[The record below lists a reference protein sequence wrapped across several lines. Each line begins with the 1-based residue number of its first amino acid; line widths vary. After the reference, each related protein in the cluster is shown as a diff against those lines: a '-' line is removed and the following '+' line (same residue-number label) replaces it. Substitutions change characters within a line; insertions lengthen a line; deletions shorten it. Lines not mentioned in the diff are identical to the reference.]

1 MVYQFK
7 WLLVIFAVVGCSNVF
22 ISCSTKKA
30 KDTEYD
36 GVGLL
41 HQNQKQLT
49 EVIIYDVFSPPV
61 ASRIYAYTSLAAYEA
76 LRYAEKGYPSIAA
89 QLPGFPAMP
98 QPVEGKQYDYRLA
111 ATKAFFNVSHKV
123 VFSID
128 SLKTHEEKVYN
139 HFREALDEEVY
150 NRSVAFGE
158 AVGAKILE
166 RAGNDN
172 YKKTRGMRKYLGSK
186 DDGKW
191 QPTAP
196 DYLDGVEPF
205 WSMISPFVM
214 DSASQCQVPGPPAF
228 SKDTNSIF
236 YQNALEVYRIGRSL
250 TDSQKTII
258 EYWDDNPFVME
269 HSGHMMF
276 ANKKITP
283 GGHWMGIA
291 AIASKKSNAGEVKTA
306 QVYALTA
313 IALLDGFIS
322 CWDEKYRHEVVRPI
336 TVIQTLIDERW
347 EPYLQ
352 TPPFPEYPSGHS
364 TISAAAATVLT
375 HIFGE
380 DFSFHDDSDKEY
392 IGMERDFASF
402 NQAAAEAA
410 ISRVYG
416 GIHYRTGME
425 AGADQGRRVGKLVV
439 EKIKVN
445 YSLSA
450 VVN

>member
-1 MVYQFK
+1 MSCCLCLMRCFIYPFVLGVYF
-7 WLLVIFAVVGCSNVF
+7 S
-22 ISCSTKKA
+22 SCAPKKRSVSLEE
-30 KDTEYD
+30 TH
-36 GVGLL
+36 LL

-49 EVIIYDVFSPPV
+49 EVIIYDVFTPPV

-76 LRYAEKGYPSIAA
+76 MRFAEKAYPSIAI
-89 QLPGFPAMP
+89 QLQDFPAMP
-98 QPVEGKQYDYRLA
+98 QPEEGKKYDYNLA
-111 ATKAFFNVSHKV
+111 AARAFFTVSHKV

-128 SLKTHEEKVYN
+128 SLKDYEEN
-139 HFREALDEEVY
+139 IFNEFRETLHEDVY
-150 NRSVAFGE
+150 NRSIAFGD
-158 AVGAKILE
+158 AVAGKILE
-166 RAGNDN
+166 RAGSDN

-205 WSMISPFVM
+205 WSMIKPFM
-214 DSASQCQVPGPPAF
+214 LDSASQCKTPGPPPF
-228 SKDTNSIF
+228 SKDTSSTF
-236 YQNALEVYRIGRSL
+236 YQNTLEVYRIGKNL

-258 EYWDDNPFVME
+258 QYWDDNPFVME

-291 AIASKKSNAGEVKTA
+291 AIACKKTKASPVKTA

-313 IALLDGFIS
+313 IALIDGFIS
-322 CWDEKYRHEVVRPI
+322 CWDEKYKSEVVRPI
-336 TVIQTLIDERW
+336 TVIHKLIDESW
-347 EPYLQ
+347 QPFLQ

-364 TISAAAATVLT
+364 AISMSAATVLT

-380 DFSFHDDSDKEY
+380 NFSFHDDSDKEY
-392 IGMERDFASF
+392 IGMERDFNSF
-402 NQAAAEAA
+402 HQAAAEAA

-416 GIHYRTGME
+416 GIHYRSGME
-425 AGADQGRRVGKLVV
+425 AGAEQGKRVGQLIIERLKL
-439 EKIKVN
+439 KDQPSGMN
-445 YSLSA
+445 
-450 VVN
+450 

>member
-1 MVYQFK
+1 MSSLFRPGC
-7 WLLVIFAVVGCSNVF
+7 IAVVWALFVCA
-22 ISCSTKKA
+22 CTAKKSSA
-30 KDTEYD
+30 VRNETD
-36 GVGLL
+36 LL

-76 LRYAEKGYPSIAA
+76 IRFAEKGYPSITA
-89 QLPGFPAMP
+89 QLQGFPEMP
-98 QPVEGKQYDYRLA
+98 RPSPEIKYDYVLA
-111 ATKAFFNVSHKV
+111 ATKAFFTVCHKV

-128 SLKTHEEKVYN
+128 SLKRYEENVYN
-139 HFREALDEEVY
+139 EFRESLDEDVY
-150 NRSVAFGE
+150 NRSMAFGE
-158 AVGAKILE
+158 AIGTRVLE
-166 RAGNDN
+166 RAANDN

-186 DDGKW
+186 NDGKW

-205 WSMISPFVM
+205 WSLITPFVL
-214 DSASQCQVPGPPAF
+214 DSSAQCNIPPPPPF
-228 SKDTNSIF
+228 SKDTNSVF
-236 YQNALEVYRIGRSL
+236 YKNTLEVYNIGKNL
-250 TDSQKTII
+250 TDSQKII
-258 EYWDDNPFVME
+258 IQYWDDNPFVME

-291 AIASKKSNAGEVKTA
+291 AIASKKAKASVVKTA
-306 QVYALTA
+306 QVYAITA
-313 IALLDGFIS
+313 IALIDGFIT
-322 CWDEKYRHEVVRPI
+322 CWDVKYKSEVVRPI
-336 TVIQTLIDERW
+336 TVIHNLIDERW

-364 TISAAAATVLT
+364 AISASAAAVLT

-380 DFSFHDDSDKEY
+380 NFAFHDDSDKDY
-392 IGMERDFASF
+392 IGMERDFSSF
-402 NQAAAEAA
+402 NQAAYEAA

-425 AGADQGRRVGKLVV
+425 AGAEQGRKVAQILIKRIKLK
-439 EKIKVN
+439 E
-445 YSLSA
+445 
-450 VVN
+450 